1 MLRYTCHALFIGSL
15 VLLSGC
21 DNSSSSS
28 TSGSPGS
35 PGNPGNPGTPGTP
48 DPQDVVVRLPDVAV
62 PGEAVQASARQAVI
76 HLVDIAGI
84 TSSTPA
90 DYATKNLYLW
100 NNETCDA
107 LSAPVASELGWH
119 LVWCEA
125 IRPAAPMTPEQAL
138 ESARDYLSQQSQRRH
153 QRQWLA
159 EMLARQPGLC
169 G

>member
-1 MLRYTCHALFIGSL
+1 MLRYTCHALFLGSL

-35 PGNPGNPGTPGTP
+35 RAIRQPSTPGTP

-62 PGEAVQASARQAVI
+62 PSEAVQASAVQAVI

-90 DYATKNLYLW
+90 DYATKTSIYG
-100 NNETCDA
+100 TTK
-107 LSAPVASELGWH
+107 PVT
-119 LVWCEA
+119 
-125 IRPAAPMTPEQAL
+125 R
-138 ESARDYLSQQSQRRH
+138 
-153 QRQWLA
+153 
-159 EMLARQPGLC
+159 
-169 G
+169 

>member
-1 MLRYTCHALFIGSL
+1 MLRYTCHALFLGSL

-107 LSAPVASELGWH
+107 LERAGGG
-119 LVWCEA
+119 
-125 IRPAAPMTPEQAL
+125 L
-138 ESARDYLSQQSQRRH
+138 E
-153 QRQWLA
+153 
-159 EMLARQPGLC
+159 
-169 G
+169 